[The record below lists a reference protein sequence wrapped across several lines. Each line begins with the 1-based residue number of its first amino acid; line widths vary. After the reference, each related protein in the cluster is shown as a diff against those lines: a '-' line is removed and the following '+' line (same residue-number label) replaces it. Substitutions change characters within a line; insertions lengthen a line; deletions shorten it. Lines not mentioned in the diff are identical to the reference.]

1 MAVVKYSYPPQGPS
15 GEGTFSDNIVG
26 LQTVTGGG
34 LTQGNFEF
42 TTTTNEKVN
51 RTFNTGVFSTP
62 ITLDSMGVGSVEE
75 SKSIFE
81 KNFKVYPNFDL
92 SQITNFTQYGSMVK
106 RMSVSIENI
115 INYFPAAIE
124 STLMG
129 IDYTTGVTAD
139 NIVFYPSVNMTK
151 IELSVD
157 RIRNPFGIDF
167 STNSSRNLELKE
179 TEVSPLRNMIT
190 QYSKYSMYLNGS
202 EYKVMSVT
210 PTTSLTTGTL
220 ILYVQGNPFLGE
232 SFTYDEIVIRPND
245 TEVNKVY
252 SENFDE
258 VEKYLLNRATSPIY
272 TSTFK
277 TPKEADDGTFYIY
290 SKKLTWP
297 LYGNWNLDIL
307 TSKFNSYLTDL
318 NEVSQDFDGYKTNI
332 ISRFLITGSLKEF
345 DTSDQKVE
353 KTLQIYGRSFDETK
367 KFIDA
372 LAYMNSVNYNTGNDI
387 PSQLLKNLSQTLGW
401 STNISP
407 ITNDD
412 FLTSVFGVE
421 NVEQSQFSGLN
432 TEKTPDELNYEY
444 YRNLIL
450 NSGYL
455 FKSKGTR
462 KSIEYLMKLI
472 GAPEA
477 LIEFNEYVYLAD
489 QKINVNDFDSQYAE
503 ISGGTYVSNTPIL
516 ESGNTFTIMGVTYTG
531 FTTSDTIEDSNVII
545 EEYPIDSDGYPQK
558 PLIDGEYFFQKGAGW
573 FESTPKHRSPE
584 QVDTTNSV
592 FSGNNPDFQTTLQPF
607 TYGQEYLDRYE
618 NFPYMDVKFTLRKV
632 IDNNKTW
639 SDTET
644 GLREN
649 LDGGMN
655 AKYFTQDDKL
665 VLNVKNV
672 DLFLNPSQGLLY
684 DVWSM
689 SNRFGYPIPEGNYIS
704 LPKKGGVDNTTVS
717 SKPNQQTFFE
727 FAQTFWLN
735 MINVRNRMYTSN
747 GKSGGYPTLE
757 SVYWKYLESQ
767 ENIGV
772 ENDNFNY
779 QNMIDY
785 VSGIGDYWIRL
796 VEQMIPAST
805 IWNSGVKYENSIFHR
820 QKMVW
825 RRQEGCQLIPA
836 PCQPCELITNIYR
849 KDCPIQE
856 LVCNKYPWD
865 GMIQTFEALLGRV
878 LTNYL
883 SDNGYQL
890 NDCVLNTLTTNW
902 FVELYIDDVL
912 VVDTPFFDGI
922 GYLTPSLSSPSTGD
936 WDTALTQSLNDL
948 KTFGYDYY
956 YFEEPTDLVVS
967 KVAVYNPICSI
978 SEEGVNFKIN
988 VGINI
993 NILCNQ

>member
-139 NIVFYPSVNMTK
+139 NIVFYSSANITK

-232 SFTYDEIVIRPND
+232 SFTYDELVIRPND

-372 LAYMNSVNYNTGNDI
+372 TDRGSNFGIT
-387 PSQLLKNLSQTLGW
+387 LSQ
-401 STNISP
+401 
-407 ITNDD
+407 
-412 FLTSVFGVE
+412 
-421 NVEQSQFSGLN
+421 
-432 TEKTPDELNYEY
+432 
-444 YRNLIL
+444 
-450 NSGYL
+450 
-455 FKSKGTR
+455 
-462 KSIEYLMKLI
+462 
-472 GAPEA
+472 
-477 LIEFNEYVYLAD
+477 
-489 QKINVNDFDSQYAE
+489 
-503 ISGGTYVSNTPIL
+503 
-516 ESGNTFTIMGVTYTG
+516 
-531 FTTSDTIEDSNVII
+531 
-545 EEYPIDSDGYPQK
+545 
-558 PLIDGEYFFQKGAGW
+558 
-573 FESTPKHRSPE
+573 
-584 QVDTTNSV
+584 
-592 FSGNNPDFQTTLQPF
+592 
-607 TYGQEYLDRYE
+607 
-618 NFPYMDVKFTLRKV
+618 
-632 IDNNKTW
+632 
-639 SDTET
+639 
-644 GLREN
+644 
-649 LDGGMN
+649 
-655 AKYFTQDDKL
+655 
-665 VLNVKNV
+665 
-672 DLFLNPSQGLLY
+672 
-684 DVWSM
+684 
-689 SNRFGYPIPEGNYIS
+689 
-704 LPKKGGVDNTTVS
+704 
-717 SKPNQQTFFE
+717 
-727 FAQTFWLN
+727 
-735 MINVRNRMYTSN
+735 
-747 GKSGGYPTLE
+747 
-757 SVYWKYLESQ
+757 
-767 ENIGV
+767 
-772 ENDNFNY
+772 
-779 QNMIDY
+779 
-785 VSGIGDYWIRL
+785 
-796 VEQMIPAST
+796 
-805 IWNSGVKYENSIFHR
+805 
-820 QKMVW
+820 
-825 RRQEGCQLIPA
+825 
-836 PCQPCELITNIYR
+836 
-849 KDCPIQE
+849 
-856 LVCNKYPWD
+856 
-865 GMIQTFEALLGRV
+865 
-878 LTNYL
+878 
-883 SDNGYQL
+883 
-890 NDCVLNTLTTNW
+890 
-902 FVELYIDDVL
+902 
-912 VVDTPFFDGI
+912 
-922 GYLTPSLSSPSTGD
+922 
-936 WDTALTQSLNDL
+936 
-948 KTFGYDYY
+948 
-956 YFEEPTDLVVS
+956 
-967 KVAVYNPICSI
+967 
-978 SEEGVNFKIN
+978 
-988 VGINI
+988 
-993 NILCNQ
+993 

>member
-81 KNFKVYPNFDL
+81 NNFKVYPNFDL

-139 NIVFYPSVNMTK
+139 NIVFYPSENMTK

-232 SFTYDEIVIRPND
+232 SFTYDELVIRPND

-545 EEYPIDSDGYPQK
+545 EEYPVDSEGYPQK

-607 TYGQEYLDRYE
+607 TYGQEYLNRYE

-717 SKPNQQTFFE
+717 SKPKQQTFFE

-785 VSGIGDYWIRL
+785 VSGIGDYWVRL

-883 SDNGYQL
+883 NDNGYQL

-912 VVDTPFFDGI
+912 VVDTPFFDGV

-956 YFEEPTDLVVS
+956 YFEEPTDLVTS

>member
-1 MAVVKYSYPPQGPS
+1 
-15 GEGTFSDNIVG
+15 
-26 LQTVTGGG
+26 
-34 LTQGNFEF
+34 
-42 TTTTNEKVN
+42 
-51 RTFNTGVFSTP
+51 
-62 ITLDSMGVGSVEE
+62 
-75 SKSIFE
+75 
-81 KNFKVYPNFDL
+81 
-92 SQITNFTQYGSMVK
+92 
-106 RMSVSIENI
+106 
-115 INYFPAAIE
+115 
-124 STLMG
+124 
-129 IDYTTGVTAD
+129 
-139 NIVFYPSVNMTK
+139 
-151 IELSVD
+151 
-157 RIRNPFGIDF
+157 
-167 STNSSRNLELKE
+167 
-179 TEVSPLRNMIT
+179 
-190 QYSKYSMYLNGS
+190 
-202 EYKVMSVT
+202 
-210 PTTSLTTGTL
+210 
-220 ILYVQGNPFLGE
+220 
-232 SFTYDEIVIRPND
+232 
-245 TEVNKVY
+245 
-252 SENFDE
+252 
-258 VEKYLLNRATSPIY
+258 
-272 TSTFK
+272 
-277 TPKEADDGTFYIY
+277 
-290 SKKLTWP
+290 
-297 LYGNWNLDIL
+297 
-307 TSKFNSYLTDL
+307 
-318 NEVSQDFDGYKTNI
+318 
-332 ISRFLITGSLKEF
+332 
-345 DTSDQKVE
+345 
-353 KTLQIYGRSFDETK
+353 
-367 KFIDA
+367 
-372 LAYMNSVNYNTGNDI
+372 
-387 PSQLLKNLSQTLGW
+387 
-401 STNISP
+401 
-407 ITNDD
+407 
-412 FLTSVFGVE
+412 
-421 NVEQSQFSGLN
+421 
-432 TEKTPDELNYEY
+432 
-444 YRNLIL
+444 
-450 NSGYL
+450 
-455 FKSKGTR
+455 
-462 KSIEYLMKLI
+462 
-472 GAPEA
+472 
-477 LIEFNEYVYLAD
+477 
-489 QKINVNDFDSQYAE
+489 
-503 ISGGTYVSNTPIL
+503 
-516 ESGNTFTIMGVTYTG
+516 
-531 FTTSDTIEDSNVII
+531 
-545 EEYPIDSDGYPQK
+545 
-558 PLIDGEYFFQKGAGW
+558 
-573 FESTPKHRSPE
+573 
-584 QVDTTNSV
+584 
-592 FSGNNPDFQTTLQPF
+592 
-607 TYGQEYLDRYE
+607 
-618 NFPYMDVKFTLRKV
+618 MDVKFTLRKV

-639 SDTET
+639 SDTEI

-717 SKPNQQTFFE
+717 SKPKQQTFFE

-767 ENIGV
+767 ENIGI

-856 LVCNKYPWD
+856 LVCDKYPWD
-865 GMIQTFEALLGRV
+865 GKIQTFDALLGRV

-956 YFEEPTDLVVS
+956 YFEEPTDLVTS

>member
-139 NIVFYPSVNMTK
+139 NIVFYPSANMTK

-232 SFTYDEIVIRPND
+232 SFTYDELVIRPND

-503 ISGGTYVSNTPIL
+503 ISGGTYVSNTPII

-584 QVDTTNSV
+584 QVDITNSV

-883 SDNGYQL
+883 NDNGYQL
-890 NDCVLNTLTTNW
+890 NDCVLNALTTNW

-912 VVDTPFFDGI
+912 VVDTPFFDGV

-956 YFEEPTDLVVS
+956 YFEEPTDLVTS

>member
-62 ITLDSMGVGSVEE
+62 ITLDSMGVGSVDE

-129 IDYTTGVTAD
+129 IDYTTGATAD
-139 NIVFYPSVNMTK
+139 NIVFYPSANMTK

-232 SFTYDEIVIRPND
+232 SFTYDELVIRPND

-531 FTTSDTIEDSNVII
+531 FTTSDTIEDSNVVI
-545 EEYPIDSDGYPQK
+545 EEYPISSDGYPQK

-607 TYGQEYLDRYE
+607 TYGHEYLDRYE

-639 SDTET
+639 SDTEI

-717 SKPNQQTFFE
+717 SKPKQQTFFE

-865 GMIQTFEALLGRV
+865 GRIQTFDALLGNV

-902 FVELYIDDVL
+902 FVELYVDDVL

-956 YFEEPTDLVVS
+956 YFEEPTDLVTS